1 MTQAGDLWTRCTGS
15 LRDQVSEST
24 WQLWLSGIEPVAY
37 TDGEFVLSVPNGL
50 IRERVESR
58 YLPMIEDTLANEV
71 GPPCAAASR
80 CRTRGPARRSSRPTE
95 QSSACPPEPGPS
107 PGQPEPAHA
116 RPGRDRPAVQLDT
129 KFTFETFVAASS
141 NRLAH
146 AAAQAVAETP
156 GRSYN
161 PLFIYGDSGLG
172 KTHLLHAIG
181 NYVTENYPRRKVLY
195 VTTETFMND
204 FVDSLRT
211 STTLTFKRRYRDC
224 DVLLIDDVQF
234 MERKEGLQEEFFHTY
249 NDLKGAS
256 KQIVLT
262 SDRPPKSIE
271 TLEDRLRSRFLSGLI
286 TEIDPPDLETRL
298 AILRSKCLSEH
309 QDVPDDVL
317 EFIASHVK
325 DNIRELEGALIRICA
340 FANLNKEPI
349 SLAQAEKVLSD
360 LVLAGEPRRITP
372 QMILDATSA
381 QLRLLGRG
389 HLRSQPHPP
398 ARHRPPGRHVPDQ
411 GAHGLQLSGH
421 RAGLRQARPH
431 DRHPRRGQDHR
442 PDGGAPADLRPG
454 HRADPE
460 DPCRL
465 GLSHVPSR
473 RRSPAR
479 IVVCRGQSPWIRG
492 LTAWGPRPACPQPP
506 QAPAGRDRSTPCPT
520 HIAMGTAIGAPSRDA
535 DQSSTIHTPYYLYKT
550 PFFPSPY
557 EGLGKPSKGQASV
570 KFRSERDALVDML
583 ATASRAV
590 GGRGGSS
597 PVLLGLLLSCEGNAL
612 R

>member
-1 MTQAGDLWTRCTGS
+1 MLGAICASALVAPAGTVYVRPITRTEDGSEHGGWTPRGEKGRSAVAVTQAGDLWTKCTGS

-37 TDGEFVLSVPNGL
+37 TDGIFVLSVPNGL

-71 GPPCAAASR
+71 GSPV
-80 CRTRGPARRSSRPTE
+80 RGRLEVQELEPVPAETTPDQTILGL
-95 QSSACPPEPGPS
+95 PPETAPAPT
-107 PGQPEPAHA
+107 PEPAQ
-116 RPGRDRPAVQLDT
+116 PGRVGRESPAVQLDS

-211 STTLTFKRRYRDC
+211 STTLAFKRRYRDC

-298 AILRSKCLSEH
+298 AILRSKSLSEH
-309 QDVPDDVL
+309 QEVPDDVL

-325 DNIRELEGALIRICA
+325 DNIRELEGALTRICA
-340 FANLNKEPI
+340 FAKLNNEPI
-349 SLAQAEKVLSD
+349 SLSQAEQVLSD

-372 QMILDATSA
+372 QMILDTTAASYGFSVEAICGPSRTRPLVTARQVAMYLTRELTDYSYPA
-381 QLRLLGRG
+381 IGRVFG
-389 HLRSQPHPP
+389 KRDHTTVIHAVDKIAGQMQERRQIYEQVTELIQKI
-398 ARHRPPGRHVPDQ
+398 
-411 GAHGLQLSGH
+411 
-421 RAGLRQARPH
+421 RAGSA
-431 DRHPRRGQDHR
+431 
-442 PDGGAPADLRPG
+442 
-454 HRADPE
+454 
-460 DPCRL
+460 
-465 GLSHVPSR
+465 
-473 RRSPAR
+473 
-479 IVVCRGQSPWIRG
+479 
-492 LTAWGPRPACPQPP
+492 
-506 QAPAGRDRSTPCPT
+506 
-520 HIAMGTAIGAPSRDA
+520 
-535 DQSSTIHTPYYLYKT
+535 
-550 PFFPSPY
+550 
-557 EGLGKPSKGQASV
+557 
-570 KFRSERDALVDML
+570 
-583 ATASRAV
+583 
-590 GGRGGSS
+590 
-597 PVLLGLLLSCEGNAL
+597 
-612 R
+612 

>member
-1 MTQAGDLWTRCTGS
+1 MLGAIPRWPLVGLRATVYVQTITRTEERSDLPWTPRTEKGRSDGAVSQAGELWTKCTKS

-24 WQLWLSGIEPVAY
+24 WQLWLSGIEPIDFA
-37 TDGEFVLSVPNGL
+37 DGVFVLSVPNGL

-71 GPPCAAASR
+71 GAPV
-80 CRTRGPARRSSRPTE
+80 RGRLEIHGRDQSEPDEVPEGETSPTGRE
-95 QSSACPPEPGPS
+95 R
-107 PGQPEPAHA
+107 EPAALNHGA
-116 RPGRDRPAVQLDT
+116 VTPALGRESPAVQLDP
-129 KFTFETFVAASS
+129 KFIFDTFVAASS

-211 STTLTFKRRYRDC
+211 STTLAFKRRYREC

-234 MERKEGLQEEFFHTY
+234 MENKEGLQEEFFHTY

-262 SDRPPKSIE
+262 SDRPPKSID

-298 AILRSKCLSEH
+298 AILRSKSVSEH
-309 QDVPDDVL
+309 HEVPDDVL

-325 DNIRELEGALIRICA
+325 NNIRELEGALTRICA
-340 FANLNKEPI
+340 FAKLNKEVI
-349 SLAQAEKVLSD
+349 SLSQAEHVLSD

-372 QMILDATSA
+372 QMILDATSGSYGFSIDA
-381 QLRLLGRG
+381 ICGPSRTRPLVTARQVAMYLTRELTDYSYPAIGRVFG
-389 HLRSQPHPP
+389 KRDHTTVIHAVDKITGQMQERRQIYEQVTELIQ
-398 ARHRPPGRHVPDQ
+398 Q
-411 GAHGLQLSGH
+411 I
-421 RAGLRQARPH
+421 RAG
-431 DRHPRRGQDHR
+431 
-442 PDGGAPADLRPG
+442 
-454 HRADPE
+454 
-460 DPCRL
+460 
-465 GLSHVPSR
+465 
-473 RRSPAR
+473 
-479 IVVCRGQSPWIRG
+479 
-492 LTAWGPRPACPQPP
+492 T
-506 QAPAGRDRSTPCPT
+506 
-520 HIAMGTAIGAPSRDA
+520 
-535 DQSSTIHTPYYLYKT
+535 
-550 PFFPSPY
+550 
-557 EGLGKPSKGQASV
+557 
-570 KFRSERDALVDML
+570 
-583 ATASRAV
+583 
-590 GGRGGSS
+590 
-597 PVLLGLLLSCEGNAL
+597 
-612 R
+612 

>member
-1 MTQAGDLWTRCTGS
+1 MLGAIWGPALVASWCRGVRSSNYPYRGSFRTQWLDAEGGEGAIGTAVNQAGVLWTKCTGS
-15 LRDQVSEST
+15 LREQVSETT
-24 WQLWLSGIEPVAY
+24 WQLWLSGIEPVDFD
-37 TDGEFVLSVPNGL
+37 DGVFVLAVPNGL

-71 GPPCAAASR
+71 GSPV
-80 CRTRGPARRSSRPTE
+80 RGRLEVHETAPLDAPLGAGSTGLLDPVTEAGDGRAGSSGGTGLRSGGPLGNSERAGANGAGTG
-95 QSSACPPEPGPS
+95 SNFGPGGSGSGRESPS
-107 PGQPEPAHA
+107 
-116 RPGRDRPAVQLDT
+116 VQLDS

-181 NYVTENYPRRKVLY
+181 NYVTENYPRRKILY

-211 STTLTFKRRYRDC
+211 STTLAFKRRYRDC

-298 AILRSKCLSEH
+298 AILRSKCMSEH

-340 FANLNKEPI
+340 FAKLNNQPI
-349 SLAQAEKVLSD
+349 SLSQAEEVLSD
-360 LVLAGEPRRITP
+360 LVRAGEPRRISP
-372 QMILDATSA
+372 QMILDTVSATYGFSVEA
-381 QLRLLGRG
+381 LTGPSRTRPLVTARQVAMYLTRQLTDYSYPAIGRVFG
-389 HLRSQPHPP
+389 KRDHTTVIHAVDKITGQMQERRQIY
-398 ARHRPPGRHVPDQ
+398 DQ
-411 GAHGLQLSGH
+411 VTELIQKI
-421 RAGLRQARPH
+421 RAG
-431 DRHPRRGQDHR
+431 
-442 PDGGAPADLRPG
+442 
-454 HRADPE
+454 
-460 DPCRL
+460 
-465 GLSHVPSR
+465 
-473 RRSPAR
+473 
-479 IVVCRGQSPWIRG
+479 
-492 LTAWGPRPACPQPP
+492 TA
-506 QAPAGRDRSTPCPT
+506 
-520 HIAMGTAIGAPSRDA
+520 
-535 DQSSTIHTPYYLYKT
+535 
-550 PFFPSPY
+550 
-557 EGLGKPSKGQASV
+557 
-570 KFRSERDALVDML
+570 
-583 ATASRAV
+583 
-590 GGRGGSS
+590 
-597 PVLLGLLLSCEGNAL
+597 
-612 R
+612 

>member
-1 MTQAGDLWTRCTGS
+1 
-15 LRDQVSEST
+15 VSEST
-24 WQLWLSGIEPVAY
+24 WQIWLSSIEPLDYA
-37 TDGEFVLSVPNGL
+37 DGVFVFCVPNGL

-71 GPPCAAASR
+71 GSPV
-80 CRTRGPARRSSRPTE
+80 RGRLEVKEPGARPVDDGPFEAESGV
-95 QSSACPPEPGPS
+95 ADPEPEVAPS
-107 PGQPEPAHA
+107 RNAKVTGE
-116 RPGRDRPAVQLDT
+116 GPAVQLDP

-181 NYVTENYPRRKVLY
+181 NYVTENYPRRKILY

-211 STTLTFKRRYRDC
+211 STTLAFKRRYRDC

-298 AILRSKCLSEH
+298 AILRSKSLSEG

-317 EFIASHVK
+317 EFIASNVK

-340 FANLNKEPI
+340 YAKLNNQPI
-349 SLAQAEKVLSD
+349 SLSQAEEVLSD
-360 LVLAGEPRRITP
+360 LVLAGEPRRISP
-372 QMILDATSA
+372 QIILDTVSATYGFSVEA
-381 QLRLLGRG
+381 LIGPSRTRPLVTARQVAMYLTRELTDYSYPAIGRAFG
-389 HLRSQPHPP
+389 KRDHTTVIHAVDKIAGQMQERRQIYEQVTELIQKI
-398 ARHRPPGRHVPDQ
+398 
-411 GAHGLQLSGH
+411 
-421 RAGLRQARPH
+421 RAGSA
-431 DRHPRRGQDHR
+431 
-442 PDGGAPADLRPG
+442 
-454 HRADPE
+454 
-460 DPCRL
+460 
-465 GLSHVPSR
+465 
-473 RRSPAR
+473 
-479 IVVCRGQSPWIRG
+479 
-492 LTAWGPRPACPQPP
+492 
-506 QAPAGRDRSTPCPT
+506 
-520 HIAMGTAIGAPSRDA
+520 
-535 DQSSTIHTPYYLYKT
+535 
-550 PFFPSPY
+550 
-557 EGLGKPSKGQASV
+557 
-570 KFRSERDALVDML
+570 
-583 ATASRAV
+583 
-590 GGRGGSS
+590 
-597 PVLLGLLLSCEGNAL
+597 
-612 R
+612 

>member
-1 MTQAGDLWTRCTGS
+1 
-15 LRDQVSEST
+15 VSEST

-37 TDGEFVLSVPNGL
+37 TDGVFVLAVPNGL

-71 GPPCAAASR
+71 GAPVRGRLEVQEVAPPADA
-80 CRTRGPARRSSRPTE
+80 GLDE
-95 QSSACPPEPGPS
+95 LLGLPPEPAVVPQGDH
-107 PGQPEPAHA
+107 PGT
-116 RPGRDRPAVQLDT
+116 PGRGGKESPAVQLDS

-211 STTLTFKRRYRDC
+211 STTLAFKRRYRDC

-298 AILRSKCLSEH
+298 AILRSKSLSEH
-309 QDVPDDVL
+309 QEVPDDVL

-325 DNIRELEGALIRICA
+325 DNIRELEGALTRICA
-340 FANLNKEPI
+340 FAKLNNEPI
-349 SLAQAEKVLSD
+349 SLAQAEQVLSD

-372 QMILDATSA
+372 QMILDATAASYGFSVEA
-381 QLRLLGRG
+381 LCGPSRTRPLVTARQVAMYLTRELTDYSYPAIGRVFG
-389 HLRSQPHPP
+389 KRDHTTVIHAVDKIAGQMQERRQIYEQVTELIQKI
-398 ARHRPPGRHVPDQ
+398 
-411 GAHGLQLSGH
+411 
-421 RAGLRQARPH
+421 RAGSA
-431 DRHPRRGQDHR
+431 
-442 PDGGAPADLRPG
+442 
-454 HRADPE
+454 
-460 DPCRL
+460 
-465 GLSHVPSR
+465 
-473 RRSPAR
+473 
-479 IVVCRGQSPWIRG
+479 
-492 LTAWGPRPACPQPP
+492 
-506 QAPAGRDRSTPCPT
+506 
-520 HIAMGTAIGAPSRDA
+520 
-535 DQSSTIHTPYYLYKT
+535 
-550 PFFPSPY
+550 
-557 EGLGKPSKGQASV
+557 
-570 KFRSERDALVDML
+570 
-583 ATASRAV
+583 
-590 GGRGGSS
+590 
-597 PVLLGLLLSCEGNAL
+597 
-612 R
+612 

>member
-1 MTQAGDLWTRCTGS
+1 MAF
-15 LRDQVSEST
+15 
-24 WQLWLSGIEPVAY
+24 A
-37 TDGEFVLSVPNGL
+37 DGVFVLSVPNGL

-71 GPPCAAASR
+71 GSPVRGRLEVREQVPVEASVALDELL
-80 CRTRGPARRSSRPTE
+80 GL
-95 QSSACPPEPGPS
+95 PPEPERR
-107 PGQPEPAHA
+107 EPAA
-116 RPGRDRPAVQLDT
+116 RAGRESPAVQLDS

-181 NYVTENYPRRKVLY
+181 NYVTENYSRRKVLY

-211 STTLTFKRRYRDC
+211 STTLAFKRRYRDC

-298 AILRSKCLSEH
+298 AILRSKSMSEH
-309 QDVPDDVL
+309 QEVPDDVL

-325 DNIRELEGALIRICA
+325 DNIRELEGALTRICA
-340 FANLNKEPI
+340 FAKLNKEPI
-349 SLAQAEKVLSD
+349 SLAQAEHVLSD
-360 LVLAGEPRRITP
+360 LVLAGEPRRISP
-372 QMILDATSA
+372 QMILEATAASYGFSVEA
-381 QLRLLGRG
+381 LCGPSRTRPLVTARQVAMYLTRELTDYSYPAIGRVFG
-389 HLRSQPHPP
+389 KRDHTTVIHAVDKIAGQMQERRQIYEQVTELIQKI
-398 ARHRPPGRHVPDQ
+398 
-411 GAHGLQLSGH
+411 
-421 RAGLRQARPH
+421 RAG
-431 DRHPRRGQDHR
+431 
-442 PDGGAPADLRPG
+442 
-454 HRADPE
+454 
-460 DPCRL
+460 
-465 GLSHVPSR
+465 
-473 RRSPAR
+473 
-479 IVVCRGQSPWIRG
+479 
-492 LTAWGPRPACPQPP
+492 
-506 QAPAGRDRSTPCPT
+506 
-520 HIAMGTAIGAPSRDA
+520 
-535 DQSSTIHTPYYLYKT
+535 
-550 PFFPSPY
+550 
-557 EGLGKPSKGQASV
+557 AS
-570 KFRSERDALVDML
+570 
-583 ATASRAV
+583 
-590 GGRGGSS
+590 
-597 PVLLGLLLSCEGNAL
+597 
-612 R
+612 